1 MAKRKKATGAID
13 KPKLD
18 GLGQEIDPA
27 GSYYIQDK
35 RQVVGNCAL
44 WWAAGSQGYTCE
56 LGSAGV
62 FSGTEASAMRETD
75 IPWPVDVVRSH
86 AVTHVRVEPLHRA
99 AAAARGPVL
108 PMSKVPGEAP
118 ARG

>member
-35 RQVVGNCAL
+35 RQVVGWTRGQDLEGAYNVWRGPVIVAYGTTRK
-44 WWAAGSQGYTCE
+44 AA
-56 LGSAGV
+56 
-62 FSGTEASAMRETD
+62 D
-75 IPWPVDVVRSH
+75 
-86 AVTHVRVEPLHRA
+86 
-99 AAAARGPVL
+99 AAARLLGGA
-108 PMSKVPGEAP
+108 S
-118 ARG
+118 